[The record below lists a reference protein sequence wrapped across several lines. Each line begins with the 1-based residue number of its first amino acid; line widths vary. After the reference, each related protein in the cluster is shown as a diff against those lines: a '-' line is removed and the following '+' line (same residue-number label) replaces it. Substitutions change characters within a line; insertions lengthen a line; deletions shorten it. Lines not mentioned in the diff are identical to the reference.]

1 MQPDLLEHVLANWPD
16 ELSGICAFELGL
28 SGGLDSMVLLSLLAR
43 ARARRPSLQVSA
55 VHVHH
60 GLSPA
65 AEAWVQHCQ
74 QVCAQ
79 WNIPLRVVRVLVD
92 RNAPQGIE
100 AYARQL
106 RYEAYQQTKA
116 DAVVLAQHLD
126 DQAET
131 VLLQLLRGGGV
142 RALAGMPVLRQLADR
157 PLWRPLLQ
165 FTRQQLEQYASEHA
179 LAWVEDDSNHDLS
192 YRRNMLRHRIMPLLQ
207 QHVPAYRHQ
216 IARSAW
222 HMAQATQLLDE
233 VVAGDLSACL
243 TADGLAVA
251 PLLALSEVRQGFV
264 MLAWLQ
270 ESGLQGVAPD
280 RLQEFLRQLRHAGV
294 EAHPSLQLDG
304 RVLLR
309 YRQSLYLVTQL
320 KNVPNSPIRLDAAS
334 LENTVCSPDWA
345 GGLRWKDGGGLSM
358 DVIAEGLVLQPRLGG
373 ELLMQPYGR
382 KEVRKL
388 LQEVGMP
395 PVLRKQWPLIYSA
408 EGKLLAVPGVAV
420 ASDCF
425 DPGGF
430 WPEWVPEMK
439 KAP

>member
-16 ELSGICAFELGL
+16 ELSGLCAFELGL

-43 ARARRPSLQVSA
+43 ARAHRPGLQVSA

-60 GLSPA
+60 GLNPA
-65 AEAWVQHCQ
+65 ADAWVQHCQ
-74 QVCAQ
+74 QVCLQ
-79 WNIPLRVVRVLVD
+79 WDIPLRVVRVKVD

-100 AYARQL
+100 ACARHL

-142 RALAGMPVLRQLADR
+142 RALAGMPVLRQLADK

-165 FTRQQLEQYASEHA
+165 FTRRQLEQYAGEHA
-179 LAWVEDDSNHDLS
+179 LPWVEDDSNDDLG

-207 QHVPAYRHQ
+207 QHIPAYRRHV
-216 IARSAW
+216 ARSAW
-222 HMAQATQLLDE
+222 HMAQAAQLLDE
-233 VVAGDLSACL
+233 VIATDLSACL
-243 TADGLAVA
+243 AADGLAVA

-264 MLAWLQ
+264 MLAWLREWGVQ
-270 ESGLQGVAPD
+270 SVAPS
-280 RLQEFLRQLRHAGV
+280 RLQEFLRQLRDAGV
-294 EAHPSLQLDG
+294 ESQPSLQLDG
-304 RVLLR
+304 QMVLR
-309 YRQSLYLVTQL
+309 YRQSLRVVTVL
-320 KNVPNSPIRLDAAS
+320 KNVPNIPIRLDTVS
-334 LENTVCSPDWA
+334 PENTVCSPEWA
-345 GGLRWKDGGGLSM
+345 GCLRWVAGGGLSVDAM
-358 DVIAEGLVLQPRLGG
+358 AAGLMLRPRVGG
-373 ELLMQPYGR
+373 ELLMQSYGR

-388 LQEVGMP
+388 LQEAGMP
-395 PVLRKQWPLIYSA
+395 PVLRKQWPLLYSA
-408 EGKLLAVPGVAV
+408 EGKLLALPGVAV

-425 DPGGF
+425 DADGF
-430 WPEWVPEMK
+430 WPDWLPEMK

>member
-16 ELSGICAFELGL
+16 ELSGLCAFELGL
-28 SGGLDSMVLLSLLAR
+28 SGGLDSVVLLSLLAR
-43 ARARRPSLQVSA
+43 ARAHRPGLQVSA

-60 GLSPA
+60 GLNPA

-74 QVCAQ
+74 QVCTT
-79 WNIPLRVVRVLVD
+79 WDIPLRVVRVQVD
-92 RNAPQGIE
+92 RNAPQGVE
-100 AYARQL
+100 ACARQL

-116 DAVVLAQHLD
+116 DVVVLAQHLD

-142 RALAGMPVLRQLADR
+142 RALAGMPVLRQLAGR

-165 FTRQQLEQYASEHA
+165 FTRLQLEHYAGEHA
-179 LAWVEDDSNHDLS
+179 LSWVEDDSNDDLA
-192 YRRNMLRHRIMPLLQ
+192 YRRNMIRHRVMPLLQ
-207 QHVPAYRHQ
+207 QHIPAYRRH

-222 HMAQATQLLDE
+222 HMAQASQLLDE
-233 VVAGDLSACL
+233 VIASDLSVCL
-243 TADGLAVA
+243 AEDGLGVI

-270 ESGLQGVAPD
+270 QWGVQGIAPN
-280 RLQEFLRQLRHAGV
+280 RLQEFLRQLRESGN
-294 EAHPSLQLDG
+294 ESQPTLQLDG
-304 RVLLR
+304 RVVLR
-309 YRQSLYLVTQL
+309 YRQSLHVVTLLV
-320 KNVPNSPIRLDAAS
+320 NVPNTPIKLDA
-334 LENTVCSPDWA
+334 VSPQDTTYSPEWA
-345 GGLRWKDGGGLSM
+345 GGLRWRAGGGLSM
-358 DVIAEGLVLQPRLGG
+358 DVIAGGLTLRPRVGG

-388 LQEVGMP
+388 LQEAGMP
-395 PVLRKQWPLIYSA
+395 PLLRKQWPLLCSA

-420 ASDCF
+420 ASDCS
-425 DPGGF
+425 DASGF
-430 WPEWVPEMK
+430 WPDWLPEMK